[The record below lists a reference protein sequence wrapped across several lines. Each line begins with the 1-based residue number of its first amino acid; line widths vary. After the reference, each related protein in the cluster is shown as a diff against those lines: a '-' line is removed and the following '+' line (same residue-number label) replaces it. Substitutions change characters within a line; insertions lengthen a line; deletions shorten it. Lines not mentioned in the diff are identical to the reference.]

1 MTLKEAGEAAVRR
14 DRIESNG
21 ITYEKIIMIGYKYT
35 DDGERV
41 PFVRLKDINKLSV
54 TDAHPSQC
62 SVYGQRERK

>member
-1 MTLKEAGEAAVRR
+1 MTLKEAGEAAERR

-35 DDGERV
+35 DDSGRV

-62 SVYGQRERK
+62 SVYGQSERK

>member
-1 MTLKEAGEAAVRR
+1 MTLKEAGEAAERR

-35 DDGERV
+35 DDSGRV

-62 SVYGQRERK
+62 SVYSPSERK